1 MGIVTHGWTNGQIML
16 GRGGGGS
23 FTNAFSSNLN
33 IVNLKGFPNHG
44 NKALSILKNY
54 GRIYP

>member
-16 GRGGGGS
+16 GRGGGS